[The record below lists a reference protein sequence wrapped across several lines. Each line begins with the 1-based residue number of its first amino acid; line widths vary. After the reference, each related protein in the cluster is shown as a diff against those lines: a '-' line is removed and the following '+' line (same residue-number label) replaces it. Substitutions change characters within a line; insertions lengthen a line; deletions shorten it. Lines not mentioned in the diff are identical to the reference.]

1 MSRKASEVFAKE
13 VAEMRYRKAREEGT
27 VGTTLD
33 FDALR
38 KILV

>member
-1 MSRKASEVFAKE
+1 MCDVFAKE

-33 FDALR
+33 FNALR
-38 KILV
+38 KISV